1 MYGAYNTRWR
11 GNHHCTHWAL
21 FCTNVPSKVAKI
33 PEKTCQIRHLKMR
46 SIDAST
52 SYMDSKEEEDISI
65 LTEFNV
71 YLIITEYQAPSKPTA
86 LNATPESPLRRI
98 SASTMLD

>member
-1 MYGAYNTRWR
+1 MGCSNSSSAGGCKDTGKDVSDSTSQDEKHRNYGGVYVGLPT
-11 GNHHCTHWAL
+11 
-21 FCTNVPSKVAKI
+21 
-33 PEKTCQIRHLKMR
+33 
-46 SIDAST
+46 DAST

>member
-52 SYMDSKEEEDISI
+52 SYMDSKEE
-65 LTEFNV
+65 
-71 YLIITEYQAPSKPTA
+71 APSKPTA